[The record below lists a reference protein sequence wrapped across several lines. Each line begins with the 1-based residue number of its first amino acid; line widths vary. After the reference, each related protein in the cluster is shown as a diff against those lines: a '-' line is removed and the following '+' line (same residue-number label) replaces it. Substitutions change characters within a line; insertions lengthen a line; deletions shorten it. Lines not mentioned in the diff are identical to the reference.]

1 MEMKFPINMKI
12 FSISCR
18 SHLLQVCLKR
28 KLLEGKERFMF
39 VLARP
44 HHRKIVTAAGR
55 RSLAL
60 IIVAIAI
67 TTIVTVIVEVP
78 WDTII
83 MMQPFFDLGGILW
96 ERASVLVTGI
106 LLLLIARALARGKR
120 QAWWLALGLLIS
132 SFLGAVVSKSDR
144 GTILLALTLLVFLLV
159 LAPLFPT
166 RSDARALV
174 RGYIT
179 LALGVSIIVGQ
190 IAVNHVWITGD
201 QGVLALRNVV
211 LFALHLLTFFVLGYG
226 VIEVLRPV
234 RSSRSHLCQ
243 ERARVNEVVRRYG
256 KLATSHF
263 ALARDKSYFWSETGR
278 TTLAYRV
285 VNGTALALGD
295 PIGPEE
301 EHKLLLQAFLT
312 FCQRQDWHVAWYQAS
327 EYTRRLGQEQG
338 LHSFKVGEEAIIDV
352 GSFTLQGKRGAPVR
366 HAVTR
371 AGREGLSAHCWQAES
386 IPEAVFAGM
395 LHISTEWLAKRN
407 AKTQMGFSMGR
418 FPSDW
423 SQELLTVVAL
433 DAEGH
438 TQAFLTW
445 TPLYA
450 GNGWAL
456 DIMRRGEKAP
466 PGAMEFLIACS
477 IEWARAHGYA
487 KMSLGLA
494 PLAGLGGEALTATR
508 AATGCEQR
516 VKATSRFERSAAFL
530 HRRGIVLDTYRS
542 LYAFKAKF
550 QPAWEPRYLIVSE
563 GQALPRI
570 LLALAWVHGT
580 GWRSMLHEAWEHTMM
595 KSVARLLRP
604 RQSIEEH
611 QYEEKKSHIESQPL
625 RCIVEQ
631 SGENYANGASLT
643 IQNTGSTESPIEADR
658 WNRFEPRNQ
667 AATQSK

>member
-1 MEMKFPINMKI
+1 
-12 FSISCR
+12 
-18 SHLLQVCLKR
+18 
-28 KLLEGKERFMF
+28 MF

-44 HHRKIVTAAGR
+44 QHRQIVTAAGR
-55 RSLAL
+55 RVLAL

-67 TTIVTVIVEVP
+67 SNIVTVIVEVP

-83 MMQPFFDLGGILW
+83 VMQPFFDLGGIIW
-96 ERASVLVTGI
+96 ERASVLVTGV

-120 QAWWLALGLLIS
+120 QAWWLVLGLFIS

-144 GTILLALTLLVFLLV
+144 GTILLALSLLIFLLV
-159 LAPLFPT
+159 MAPLFPT

-179 LALGVSIIVGQ
+179 LALGIGV
-190 IAVNHVWITGD
+190 IAGHIAMSHVWLTAD
-201 QGVLALRNVV
+201 QGLLALRNVI
-211 LFALHLLTFFVLGYG
+211 LFALHLLTFLVLGYG

-234 RSSRSHLCQ
+234 RSTRSHLRQ
-243 ERARVNEVVRRYG
+243 ERTRVYEVVRRYG
-256 KLATSHF
+256 KLATAHF
-263 ALARDKSYFWSETGR
+263 ALGRDKSYFWSETGR
-278 TTLAYRV
+278 TTMAYRV

-301 EHKLLLQAFLT
+301 EHKLLLQAFLA
-312 FCQRQDWHVAWYQAS
+312 FCHRQDWHVAWYQAS
-327 EYTRRLGQEQG
+327 EYTRRLGQELG
-338 LHSFKVGEEAIIDV
+338 LPSFKVGEEATIDV
-352 GSFTLQGKRGAPVR
+352 GTFTLQGKRGAPVR

-395 LHISTEWLAKRN
+395 QHISTEWLAKRN

-466 PGAMEFLIACS
+466 PGTMELLIASS
-477 IEWARAHGYA
+477 IEWAKARGYG

-494 PLAGLGGEALTATR
+494 PLAGLGGEALAATR
-508 AATGCEQR
+508 DATGCEQS
-516 VKATSRFERSAAFL
+516 VKSSSRLERSAAFL

-580 GWRSMLHEAWEHTMM
+580 GWRSMLHEAWEQTMR

-611 QYEEKKSHIESQPL
+611 QHELKKPHIEN
-625 RCIVEQ
+625 Q
-631 SGENYANGASLT
+631 SLKCV
-643 IQNTGSTESPIEADR
+643 
-658 WNRFEPRNQ
+658 FEPVRSEN
-667 AATQSK
+667 KC